1 MKIQIEQRSVY
12 HKIAVVEIE
21 VDADEYEHFKLDN
34 GKFTGMDDYLLENE
48 NLWAEQIDEKMAQA
62 DYEFGM
68 GCDAD
73 ANKHYKTNFD
83 MRDAESE
90 YRWEWKEK
98 QQGGH
103 L

>member
-12 HKIAVVEIE
+12 HKVAVIEIE

-34 GKFTGMDDYLLENE
+34 GKFTGMDDYLLDNE
-48 NLWAEQIDEKMAQA
+48 HLWAEQIDEKMAQA
-62 DYEFGM
+62 DYVFGT
-68 GCDAD
+68 GCDSD
-73 ANKHYKTNFD
+73 ANKYNKTNFN
-83 MRDAESE
+83 MPLEESE

-98 QQGGH
+98 YQGGH

>member
-34 GKFTGMDDYLLENE
+34 GKFTGMDDYLLDNE
-48 NLWAEQIDEKMAQA
+48 HLWAEQIDEKLAQA
-62 DYEFGM
+62 DYVFGI

-73 ANKHYKTNFD
+73 ANKYNKTNFNMPSD
-83 MRDAESE
+83 ESE

-98 QQGGH
+98 NQGGH